1 MKREIEYYQ
10 TELEATKEGE
20 RCRAYMGPGYGYT
33 FRVWFNS
40 NYEGGMWALE
50 ASWYDSCD

>member
-10 TELEATKEGE
+10 TELKATKEGE
-20 RCRAYMGPGYGYT
+20 RCKAYMGPGYGYT